1 MDTVGG
7 VDYREQGFGDIRG
20 FFPVHLTTETTT
32 VKLLTTHLHR
42 TAALVGAAAL
52 AAAGLL
58 GVGAPSQADEAKS
71 VWDRVAACES
81 SGDWS
86 INTGNGYYGGL
97 QFSLRT
103 WKAFGGEGMPHEASR
118 EEQIRIAQKTL
129 AVQGPG
135 AWPTC
140 GKKAGLTKENGAA
153 DDGRADESKKDEPKK
168 DEPKDE
174 PKAEE
179 PTEEPKNDEPTE
191 EPKAD
196 EPKSDE
202 DSTNGEPKQD
212 EPKAEEPK
220 SDEPADD
227 SKPEDPKDD
236 DSTTED
242 ESLTETPGSEGAGT
256 DDGADENSSNAND
269 TGLTGHVIDLN
280 K

>member
-1 MDTVGG
+1 M
-7 VDYREQGFGDIRG
+7 
-20 FFPVHLTTETTT
+20 
-32 VKLLTTHLHR
+32 KLLTTHLHR

-52 AAAGLL
+52 ASAGLL
-58 GVGAPSQADEAKS
+58 GAGAPSQADEAKS

-103 WKAFGGEGMPHEASR
+103 WKAFGGEEMPHEASR

-153 DDGRADESKKDEPKK
+153 DDGRADEPKK

-174 PKAEE
+174 PKAEEPKDEPKADE

-196 EPKSDE
+196 EPKTDE
-202 DSTNGEPKQD
+202 DSTDDEPKQD
-212 EPKAEEPK
+212 ESKAEEPK

-227 SKPEDPKDD
+227 PQPEDPKDD